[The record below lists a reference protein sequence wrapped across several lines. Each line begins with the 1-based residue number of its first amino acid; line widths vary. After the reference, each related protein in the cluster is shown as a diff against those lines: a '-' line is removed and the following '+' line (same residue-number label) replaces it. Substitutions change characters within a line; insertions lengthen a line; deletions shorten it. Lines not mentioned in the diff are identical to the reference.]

1 MNTPSELADMLA
13 EYRTGLEGELRL
25 LAQLRQLSSDQHEA
39 GHASEMA
46 RLGAIN
52 TERDRVMNALMAI
65 EETLKPLRHTLAT
78 RRKAIATLPGY
89 ADTIALHR
97 KAEALVREIVD
108 GDRRTVAALE
118 KVEGTRRLAHEMM
131 TRDGRRSAPIVA
143 WCSQNRSRR
152 HCSAAEADRRYS
164 AVEADRHYSAAE
176 ADRRYS
182 AAEAD
187 CPSRRGGPSGD
198 PRNGSRSPA
207 EQEL

>member
-1 MNTPSELADMLA
+1 MNTPSELAGMLA

-118 KVEGTRRLAHEMM
+118 KVEGTRRLAHEMIDKG
-131 TRDGRRSAPIVA
+131 RASLRAYRRVVLPESIPAALFSRRS
-143 WCSQNRSRR
+143 
-152 HCSAAEADRRYS
+152 
-164 AVEADRHYSAAE
+164 
-176 ADRRYS
+176 
-182 AAEAD
+182 
-187 CPSRRGGPSGD
+187 
-198 PRNGSRSPA
+198 
-207 EQEL
+207 